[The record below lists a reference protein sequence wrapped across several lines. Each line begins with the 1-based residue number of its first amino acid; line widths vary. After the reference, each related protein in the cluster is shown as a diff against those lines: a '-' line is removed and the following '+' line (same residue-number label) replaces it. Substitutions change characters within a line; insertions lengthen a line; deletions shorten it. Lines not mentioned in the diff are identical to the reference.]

1 MKSYILLAALVLS
14 IAILACGSSAPKP
27 KTADDYIKEYGGS
40 ANVYQTILALT
51 DCAELQ
57 NQFNTASGNNAR
69 EQAGSTNFKA
79 TLGYMTAADERMKEL
94 SCYK

>member
-1 MKSYILLAALVLS
+1 MNKKVLLAILAIS
-14 IAILACGSSAPKP
+14 IAMLACGSSAPKA
-27 KTADDYIKEYGGS
+27 KTADEYIKEYGGS
-40 ANVYQTILALT
+40 ATVYQTILALT

-94 SCYK
+94 GCY

>member
-27 KTADDYIKEYGGS
+27 KTAYIKEYGGS
-40 ANVYQTILALT
+40 ATVYQTILALT

-94 SCYK
+94 GCY